1 MTQVFAALPSLQ
13 YSTASGLILALGPL
27 LTRSATLSDRC
38 TLALRF
44 ALLSA
49 LLCSALLC
57 SALLCSALLYL
68 DKSLT
73 IMKTTNIHAILS
85 IL

>member
-1 MTQVFAALPSLQ
+1 MKIQIITQVFAALPSLQ

-44 ALLSA
+44 AFLFSSLLSA
-49 LLCSALLC
+49 LLCTALT
-57 SALLCSALLYL
+57 SW
-68 DKSLT
+68 SLF
-73 IMKTTNIHAILS
+73 
-85 IL
+85 